1 MILYGISNCDTVRK
15 ARHFLEQ
22 NKVEFTFHDF
32 RKNGLTPQ
40 IVQNWLT
47 FVALEQLVNQR
58 STSWKTL
65 TPEQKTNLLIHQDLS
80 LLIDMPT
87 LIKRPVLETSNQL
100 LLGFDAIRYQNLLC
114 ADTSAA
120 ALAG

>member
-40 IVQNWLT
+40 HLQHWLT
-47 FVALEQLVNQR
+47 FVAIEQLVNQR

-65 TPEQKTNLLIHQDLS
+65 TPEQKTNLLTHHDLS
-80 LLIDMPT
+80 LLIEMPT

-100 LLGFDAIRYQNLLC
+100 LLGFNAVDYQNVL
-114 ADTSAA
+114 SASIE
-120 ALAG
+120 